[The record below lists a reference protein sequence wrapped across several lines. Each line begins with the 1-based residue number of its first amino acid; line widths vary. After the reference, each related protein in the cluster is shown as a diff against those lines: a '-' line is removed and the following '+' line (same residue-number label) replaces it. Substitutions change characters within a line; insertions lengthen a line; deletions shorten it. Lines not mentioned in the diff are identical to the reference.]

1 MSFIG
6 SLAIVASLL
15 GGDLVGRPPEAAH
28 HAPGRLLVKFDDAT
42 PGRVAARSLARVGA
56 RAVGTVPRL
65 GVSIVAVDAGRESV
79 VARLLGDDPAVD
91 RVERDVTFT
100 VDATPNDTFWSAQFG
115 AQEISTPAAWDLTQG
130 SPSTLV
136 GVLDTGVDAGHPD
149 LAGSTRPGYD
159 FVNDD
164 GDASDDNGHGTEAA
178 GVVAARGNNSTGVAG
193 VCWVCSIMPVK
204 VLGATGEGTSA
215 ALASG
220 IVWATDH
227 GARVIN
233 MSLSG
238 PGTTNTLADAV
249 SYAATRGVVLVA
261 AAGNDGSTT
270 PTYPAAF
277 PEVISVAGTTP
288 AKTLYAFSNRG
299 DWVRLDAPACNPSP
313 FLAGAY
319 MLFCGTSSSAPLVSG
334 VAALAISLRPA
345 ATKAVVDRALE
356 RSAKPI
362 AEPGVRYGQVD
373 ALGTL
378 RSLEETFG
386 PSEAASG
393 GAAPP
398 SAPPSTAAPVSNARP
413 QSTPKPRPV
422 APAAVRAPSV
432 VGRARVGRTLRAR
445 RGTWTGTAPVRFRY
459 RWYRCRSRRS
469 GCTPIRGAGGLRYRP
484 ARRDRGLRIRFSV
497 TARNAAGVT
506 FRISRPTARV
516 PSAP

>member
-6 SLAIVASLL
+6 ALAIVASLL
-15 GGDLVGRPPEAAH
+15 GGDLGGRPPEPARH
-28 HAPGRLLVKFDDAT
+28 VPGRLLVKFEDAT

-65 GVSIVAVDAGRESV
+65 GVTIVAVEAGRESMTT
-79 VARLLGDDPAVD
+79 RFLGDDPAVD
-91 RVERDVTFT
+91 RVERDVTLT
-100 VDATPNDTFWSAQFG
+100 ADTTPNDSFWTAQVG
-115 AQEISTPAAWDLTQG
+115 SQEISTPGAWDLTQG

-136 GVLDTGVDAGHPD
+136 AVLDSGVDAGHPD

-159 FVNDD
+159 FVNND
-164 GDASDDNGHGTEAA
+164 GDAADDNGHGTEAA

-193 VCWVCSIMPVK
+193 VCWVCSILPVK
-204 VLGATGEGTSA
+204 VLGPTGEGTTA

-220 IVWATDH
+220 IVWAADH

-238 PGTTNTLADAV
+238 PGTTKTLTDAV
-249 SYAATRGVVLVA
+249 SYAASRGVVLVA
-261 AAGNDGSTT
+261 SAGNDGSTT
-270 PTYPAAF
+270 PTYPAAY
-277 PEVISVAGTTP
+277 PEVIAVAATTP

-299 DWVRLDAPACNPSP
+299 DWVRLAAPACNPSP

-362 AEPGVRYGQVD
+362 ADPGVRYGQVD
-373 ALGTL
+373 ALGAL
-378 RSLEETFG
+378 HALEETFG

-393 GAAPP
+393 GAASPPP
-398 SAPPSTAAPVSNARP
+398 SATAAPVSNARP

-432 VGRARVGRTLRAR
+432 AGRVRVGRPLRAR
-445 RGTWTGTAPVRFRY
+445 RGTWTGTAPMTFRY

-469 GCTPIRGAGGLRYRP
+469 GCTPIRSAAGLRYRP

-497 TARNAAGVT
+497 TAKNAAGVA

-516 PSAP
+516 PVTP